1 MNTVKI
7 LIDLAKSPRITI
19 TSENAIEL
27 LECIIEKHGVTR
39 DLEEALRIMNNFDE
53 YYRILR
59 KKFEDYISPPK
70 NQRDVI
76 EGRVIVHKLKLFT
89 ENNEKKI
96 EIVFDRRV
104 NLELLKTC
112 LEEIGYEE
120 IVVEKQLF

>member
-19 TSENAIEL
+19 TNENAIEL
-27 LECIIEKHGVTR
+27 LECIIEKHGMTR
-39 DLEEALRIMNNFDE
+39 DLEEALRIVNNFDE

-70 NQRDVI
+70 SQRDVI

>member
-19 TSENAIEL
+19 TNENAIEL
-27 LECIIEKHGVTR
+27 LECIIEKHGMTR
-39 DLEEALRIMNNFDE
+39 DLEEALRIVNNFDE

-104 NLELLKTC
+104 DLELLKTC

>member
-19 TSENAIEL
+19 TNENAIEL
-27 LECIIEKHGVTR
+27 LECIIEKHGMTR
-39 DLEEALRIMNNFDE
+39 DLEEALRIVNNFDE

-76 EGRVIVHKLKLFT
+76 EGRVIVHKLKLFI

>member
-1 MNTVKI
+1 
-7 LIDLAKSPRITI
+7 
-19 TSENAIEL
+19 
-27 LECIIEKHGVTR
+27 LECIIEKHGMTR
-39 DLEEALRIMNNFDE
+39 DLEEALRIVNNFDE

-70 NQRDVI
+70 SQRDVI

>member
-1 MNTVKI
+1 MSPIKI

-19 TSENAIEL
+19 ANKKAIEL
-27 LECIIEKHGVTR
+27 LECIIDNHGLTR
-39 DLEEALRIMNNFDE
+39 DLEEALRILNNFDE
-53 YYRILR
+53 YYKILR

-76 EGRVIVHKLKLFT
+76 EGKVVVHKLKLFI
-89 ENNEKKI
+89 EDNEKKV

-104 NLELLKTC
+104 DLELLKTC
-112 LEEIGYEE
+112 LKEIGYED

>member
-19 TSENAIEL
+19 TNENAIEL
-27 LECIIEKHGVTR
+27 LECIIEKHGMTR
-39 DLEEALRIMNNFDE
+39 DLEEALRIVNNFDE

>member
-19 TSENAIEL
+19 TNENAIEL
-27 LECIIEKHGVTR
+27 LECIIEKHGMTR
-39 DLEEALRIMNNFDE
+39 DLEEALRIVNNFDE

-104 NLELLKTC
+104 NLELVKTC

>member
-19 TSENAIEL
+19 TNENAIEL
-27 LECIIEKHGVTR
+27 LECIIEKHGMTR
-39 DLEEALRIMNNFDE
+39 DLEEALRIVNNFDE

-70 NQRDVI
+70 SQRDVI

-120 IVVEKQLF
+120 IIVEKQLF

>member
-19 TSENAIEL
+19 VNENAIEL
-27 LECIIEKHGVTR
+27 LECIIEKHGMTR
-39 DLEEALRIMNNFDE
+39 DLEEALRIVNNFDE

-89 ENNEKKI
+89 ENNEKKV

-112 LEEIGYEE
+112 LEEIGYKEV
-120 IVVEKQLF
+120 VVEKQLF

>member
-19 TSENAIEL
+19 VNENAIEL
-27 LECIIEKHGVTR
+27 LECIIEKHGMTR
-39 DLEEALRIMNNFDE
+39 DLEEALRIVNNFDE

-70 NQRDVI
+70 SQRDVI

-89 ENNEKKI
+89 ENNEKKV

-112 LEEIGYEE
+112 LEEIGYKEV
-120 IVVEKQLF
+120 VVEKQLF

>member
-19 TSENAIEL
+19 TNENAIEL
-27 LECIIEKHGVTR
+27 LECIIEKHGMTR
-39 DLEEALRIMNNFDE
+39 DLEEALRIVNNFDE

-70 NQRDVI
+70 SQRDVI

-104 NLELLKTC
+104 DLELLKTC